1 MTIFE
6 VLNFNR
12 ELLDR
17 LRSMG
22 VSLDDTRYID
32 LFADFSKMIADGN
45 KVSYA
50 VAVLADRYNVS
61 ERKVY
66 SLIKR
71 YKSDCNSLI
80 FGGGGISIR
89 RINRALTSFKCG
101 ARALQW
107 VPR

>member
-80 FGGGGISIR
+80 FGGGEFPSVELI
-89 RINRALTSFKCG
+89 AL
-101 ARALQW
+101 
-107 VPR
+107 